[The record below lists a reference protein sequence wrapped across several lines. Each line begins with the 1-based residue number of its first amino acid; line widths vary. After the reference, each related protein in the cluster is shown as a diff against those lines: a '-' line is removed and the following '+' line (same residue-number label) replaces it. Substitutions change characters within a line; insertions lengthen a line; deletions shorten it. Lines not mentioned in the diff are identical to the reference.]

1 MLEAG
6 GVEPLTDNIRKADE
20 DNPQGYYEFERV
32 KQIEHDKAW
41 LEQARGKAV
50 KMISALLKHLPPQYQ
65 YKVIFMQRDVAEVL
79 ASQKEMLIRRGEP
92 ADKVDDEK
100 MAAIFRRHLAQVQ
113 AWLDKQP
120 NVAVLYVDYGQA
132 VQGPLVQAKRVT
144 DFLGG
149 SLDVPAMATAVDSR
163 LYRQRG

>member
-1 MLEAG
+1 
-6 GVEPLTDNIRKADE
+6 
-20 DNPQGYYEFERV
+20 
-32 KQIEHDKAW
+32 
-41 LEQARGKAV
+41 
-50 KMISALLKHLPPQYQ
+50 
-65 YKVIFMQRDVAEVL
+65 L

-120 NVAVLYVDYGQA
+120 NVAVLYVDYGQT
-132 VQGPLVQAKRVT
+132 VEGPLVQAQRVT

-149 SLDVPAMATAVDSR
+149 SLNVPAMATAVDSR
-163 LYRQRG
+163 LYRQRV